1 MASEKSVAAS
11 NIDTIHRRGALGVLR
26 VSAVRFLG
34 ICLLLVAIVAGN
46 ELISA
51 GGTTRTFTDMIGR
64 KVTVPEPL
72 TRVALL
78 GGPTGQVAYVL
89 GARNQLC
96 AVTKSLKSSE
106 LVNLMDPTVKN
117 LVAPRSTSG
126 QVNVE
131 ELIVADPQL
140 VIAGD
145 LDGSL
150 VEKKTRIPVA
160 YLRSDMN
167 QSIDMLKEEIRF
179 YGTVF
184 HKESR
189 AEKYIQYLQKTVDLI
204 KGRTKDIPEAKRKLV
219 FNGYSSNHLVTLGG
233 DTFMHRQIELAGCR
247 NATAKILSAGM
258 KEGLHTGLAEVS
270 MEKVLGW
277 DPDILVIDFGT
288 PSDLYDDAKWK
299 SIKAV
304 KNKKVYKQPVGVF
317 IWDRPTAESAVLH
330 PIWLAKLAYP
340 ERFSDINL
348 VGEIKRFYGEIM
360 DFRLTEEQAEAVLSA
375 KYTLNLFSG
384 QGR

>member
-1 MASEKSVAAS
+1 MYSRFSSVLV
-11 NIDTIHRRGALGVLR
+11 I
-26 VSAVRFLG
+26 
-34 ICLLLVAIVAGN
+34 LLLAILLIQNPVIHAG
-46 ELISA
+46 SA
-51 GGTTRTFTDMIGR
+51 TRTFIDMIGR

-78 GGPTGQVAYVL
+78 GGPTGQVAYIL
-89 GARNQLC
+89 GARSQLC

-106 LVNLMDPTVKN
+106 LVNMMDPTVKN
-117 LVAPRSTSG
+117 LVAPRSVSG

-131 ELIVADPQL
+131 ELIVADPQV

-145 LDGSL
+145 LDGSI

-167 QSIDMLKEEIRF
+167 QSMDMLKEEIRF

-189 AEKYIQYLQKTVDLI
+189 AEKYVQYLQKTVDLI
-204 KGRTKDIPEAKRKLV
+204 KSRTKDIPETKRKLV

-233 DTFMHRQIELAGCR
+233 DTFMHRQMEIAGCR
-247 NATAKILSAGM
+247 NASARILSAGM

-270 MEKVLGW
+270 MEKVLEW
-277 DPDILVIDFGT
+277 DPEILIIDFGT
-288 PSDLYDDAKWK
+288 PSDLYNDAKWK
-299 SIKAV
+299 SIRAV
-304 KNKKVYKQPVGVF
+304 KNKMVFRQPVGIF

-330 PIWLAKLAYP
+330 PLWLAKLAYP
-340 ERFSDINL
+340 ERFPDINL
-348 VGEIKRFYGEIM
+348 ASEIKAFYREIM
-360 DFRLTEEQAEAVLSA
+360 DFKLAEEQAQAVLSA

-384 QGR
+384 QGK

>member
-1 MASEKSVAAS
+1 MFS
-11 NIDTIHRRGALGVLR
+11 
-26 VSAVRFLG
+26 RFLSIAP
-34 ICLLLVAIVAGN
+34 ICSLLAIFVVQPQS
-46 ELISA
+46 ICA
-51 GGTTRTFTDMIGR
+51 GGATRTFTDMLGR

-78 GGPTGQVAYVL
+78 GGPTGQIAYIL

-96 AVTKSLKSSE
+96 AVTKSLKASE

-117 LVAPRSTSG
+117 LVAPRSVSG

-145 LDGSL
+145 IDGSI

-160 YLRSDMN
+160 YLKSDMN
-167 QSIDMLKEEIRF
+167 QSIDKLKEEIRF

-189 AEKYIQYLQKTVDLI
+189 AEKYVQYLQKTVDLI
-204 KGRTKDIPEAKRKLV
+204 KARTKDIPEAQRKLV

-233 DTFMHRQIELAGCR
+233 DTFMHKQIELAGCR
-247 NATAKILSAGM
+247 NASAKILSAGI

-277 DPDILVIDFGT
+277 NPDILVIDFGT
-288 PSDLYDDAKWK
+288 SSDLYNDAKWK

-304 KNKKVYKQPVGVF
+304 KNKMVFKQPIGVF

-330 PIWLAKLAYP
+330 PLWLAKLAYP
-340 ERFSDINL
+340 ERFADVNL
-348 VGEIKRFYGEIM
+348 VGETKTFYREIM
-360 DFRLTEEQAEAVLSA
+360 DFNLAEEQAEAVLSA
-375 KYTLNLFSG
+375 KYTLNIFSG
-384 QGR
+384 QGK